1 MLEKTLKHKVGLE
14 HHGIRNTRRIFWNL
28 PTSKLYEHI
37 IQNKEGVLSHLGPVV
52 VTTGEYTGRAPNDKF
67 IVKEPSTQENIWWG
81 VVNKAFSPEQ
91 FDALY
96 SRVLAYIQGKN
107 LYVQDCYAGAAPN
120 HRLHIRAITEF
131 AWHSL
136 FARNMFIQ
144 ITERSKLETYSP
156 AFTVIDI
163 PGFKAV
169 PAIDGTNSEV
179 FVIIDYGKQ
188 LVLIG
193 GTAYAG
199 EIKKS
204 VFTILN
210 YLLPTQS
217 QVLSMH
223 CSANMGADDNM
234 AVFFGLS
241 GTGKTTLST
250 DPDRK
255 LIGDDEH
262 GWDDQGVFNFEG
274 GCYAKVIRLS
284 PKAEPDIYRVTR
296 LFGTILE
303 NVVVDPET
311 RRLDLDDASL
321 TENTRASYPLTHI
334 ENAQLSGMG
343 GHPKNVILLTCDA
356 FGIMPPVSKLTPE
369 QAMYHFLS
377 GYTAKVAGTEK
388 GLSREPTA
396 TFSTCYG
403 APFMALHPSV
413 YANLLREKIDK
424 HQVDCWLVNTGWT
437 GGSYG
442 VGRRM
447 PINHTRTMIHAIL
460 SGELIRVPTKPD
472 PIFGL
477 HIPESCRDVPKDL
490 LNPRNTWK
498 TPAAYDEKARELAGL
513 FIEHFKNYQDTV
525 AAEIR
530 LAGPKIP
537 GAVAVGK
544 SRSNIKKLRK

>member
-1 MLEKTLKHKVGLE
+1 MNITVSVILAEFT
-14 HHGIRNTRRIFWNL
+14 GISQL
-28 PTSKLYEHI
+28 
-37 IQNKEGVLSHLGPVV
+37 QNGSLSHLGPVV
-52 VTTGEYTGRAPNDKF
+52 VATGKHTGRAPNDKF
-67 IVKEPSTQENIWWG
+67 IVKEPSSQENIWWD
-81 VVNKAFSPEQ
+81 VVNKGFSPEQ

-96 SRVLAYIQGKN
+96 SRVLAYIQNKN
-107 LYVQDCYAGAAPN
+107 LYVQDCYAGAAPD
-120 HRLHIRAITEF
+120 HRLHIRVITEF

-144 ITERSKLETYSP
+144 ITERSKLENHKP
-156 AFTVIDI
+156 AFTIIDI

-169 PAIDGTNSEV
+169 PEIDGTNSEV

-193 GTAYAG
+193 GTSYAG

-210 YLLPTQS
+210 YLLPVQS
-217 QVLSMH
+217 RVLSMH
-223 CSANMGADDNM
+223 CSANMGSDDET

-250 DPDRK
+250 DPYRK

-262 GWDDQGVFNFEG
+262 GWDNQGVFNFEG

-284 PKAEPDIYRVTR
+284 PEAEPDIYRVTR

-303 NVVVDPET
+303 NVVFDPNS

-334 ENAQLSGMG
+334 KNAQLSGMG
-343 GHPKNVILLTCDA
+343 CHPKNVIMLTCDA

-388 GLSREPTA
+388 GLSREPSA

-403 APFMALHPSV
+403 APFMVLHPSV
-413 YANLLREKIDK
+413 YANLLGEKIDK
-424 HQVDCWLVNTGWT
+424 HNVDCWLINTGWT
-437 GGSYG
+437 GGPYG
-442 VGRRM
+442 VGKRM
-447 PINHTRTMIHAIL
+447 PIKHTRTMINAIL
-460 SGELIRVPTKPD
+460 SGELNKATTKPD

-477 HIPESCRDVPKDL
+477 HIPDSCGDVPQEF

-498 TPAAYDEKARELAGL
+498 NPEAYDEKAAELAGL

-525 AAEIR
+525 SSKIK
-530 LAGPKIP
+530 LAGPRINNPLSSNKP
-537 GAVAVGK
+537 KG
-544 SRSNIKKLRK
+544 NIKKLIK